1 VSAVAAKESRVYHKL
16 IQTLRSRGLVPA
28 ALVTFA
34 LAAALLAPPV
44 GAALRPFMT
53 GSYPCTAVSLT
64 ASPAASTTAGTQ
76 VLLTASAT
84 CPSPS
89 PSYEFWAEW
98 QGTTSY
104 VLIQSYSTTATY
116 NWNSSG
122 AATGTEHFGV
132 WARDS
137 TSSAAYDVF
146 TSISYA
152 ITGPAA
158 SGSCASVTEA
168 ANPASPQFSG
178 TQITFTGTGVTCTNP
193 NPAFEFWMRAASQS
207 NWQLLQGWSTAPYHW
222 NSTGA
227 AAGVVNFGVWVK
239 DAGSTAAYD
248 AVVNLPFTVKTPNC
262 ASVTVA
268 AVPTAVTGG
277 VHSVITATPGACT
290 NPSPSYEFWAKWAG
304 TSNWVLVQG
313 WGTSASYNWDSHG
326 AAAGVEQFG
335 AWIRDAASTATYDAF
350 SATPASVTVS

>member
-1 VSAVAAKESRVYHKL
+1 VYHKL

-53 GSYPCTAVSLT
+53 TSYPCTAVTLT
-64 ASPAASTTAGTQ
+64 AQPASTASAGTQ

-98 QGTTSY
+98 VGTTSY
-104 VLIQSYSTTATY
+104 TMIQSYSTTATY
-116 NWNSSG
+116 TWNSSG
-122 AATGTEHFGV
+122 AAAGTEHFGV
-132 WARDS
+132 WAKDA

-152 ITGPAA
+152 VTATVAGNCTA
-158 SGSCASVTEA
+158 VTES
-168 ANPASPQFSG
+168 ASPPSP
-178 TQITFTGTGVTCTNP
+178 ISSGTGVTFTGSGTCP
-193 NPAFEFWMRAASQS
+193 HANPAYEFWMRAASQS
-207 NWQLLQGWSTAPYHW
+207 SWQLLQSYSPMPYVW

-239 DAGSTAAYD
+239 DSGSTAAYD
-248 AVVNLPFTVKTPNC
+248 AVVNYAMTVTTPAC
-262 ASVTVA
+262 TSVAIA
-268 AVPTAVTGG
+268 AVPTTVVHG
-277 VHSVITATPGACT
+277 VGTHSILTATPTGCT
-290 NPSPSYEFWAKWAG
+290 NANPLYEFWAKWAG
-304 TSNWVLVQG
+304 TSNWVLLQG
-313 WGTSASYNWDSHG
+313 YGTAATYDWNSSG
-326 AAAGVEQFG
+326 ALAGVENFG
-335 AWIRDAASTATYDAF
+335 VWIKDAHSIAAYDNFASTT
-350 SATPASVTVS
+350 VTVT